1 MSQKKMDAYKEAK
14 KNKRQ
19 IEKKQ
24 KRNKI
29 LGWIFGILA
38 ALAVIAGSVFLI
50 YYTNVMLPEKQAAEA
65 AATLQEESQQAD
77 ENAEGSV
84 ETEAEDADAPA
95 DEAEVEDTEV
105 PADETE
111 VEDTEV
117 PADETEAEETVG
129 E

>member
-19 IEKKQ
+19 IERKQ

-65 AATLQEESQQAD
+65 AAALQEESQQ
-77 ENAEGSV
+77 
-84 ETEAEDADAPA
+84 TEDAEAPS
-95 DEAEVEDTEV
+95 EDTETDAT
-105 PADETE
+105 ADGDAAAEDTTDDTAA
-111 VEDTEV
+111 EDTENTDTV
-117 PADETEAEETVG
+117 AE
-129 E
+129 